1 MTTSRKRILASIV
14 IFSLLLPGIP
24 SFAGGKGL
32 MDPMTKGS
40 WFINFGFGPGTN
52 WQGAYGGGFLPA
64 VQAAFETGMWEM
76 GPGLI
81 TLGGE
86 VGGTFFSFT
95 GTDSRYGP
103 ATTYKYNYTEL
114 VFAVRGAYHYGW
126 NVQGL
131 DTYGGVA
138 AGPRFTLFTY
148 QIPASYTGPVI
159 GKPATV
165 GYGGGAFLGASYFFN
180 ELLGVNAE
188 AGFNIT
194 YIQIGMVFRVK

>member
-1 MTTSRKRILASIV
+1 MNALKKILVTAF
-14 IFSLLLPGIP
+14 IFGLLLPGIT

-32 MDPMTKGS
+32 MDPMTKGA

-52 WQGAYGGGFLPA
+52 WQGAYGSGFLPA
-64 VQAAFETGMWEM
+64 GQVAVEVGMWEV
-76 GPGLI
+76 GPGVI

-86 VGGTFFSFT
+86 VGGTFYSFT

-103 ATTYKYNYTEL
+103 GTTYKYNYTGL
-114 VFAVRGAYHYGW
+114 VIAARGAYHYGW

-138 AGPRFTLFTY
+138 AGPRFTIFSY
-148 QIPASYTGPVI
+148 QLPASYTGPVI
-159 GKPATV
+159 GEPTSV
-165 GYGGGAFLGASYFFN
+165 GYGGGVFMGASYFFT

-188 AGFNIT
+188 LGFNIT
-194 YIQIGMVFRVK
+194 YVQIGMVFKIR

>member
-1 MTTSRKRILASIV
+1 MNALKKTLVTAF
-14 IFSLLLPGIP
+14 IFGLLLPGIT

-32 MDPMTKGS
+32 MDPMTKGA

-52 WQGAYGGGFLPA
+52 WQGAYGSGFLPA
-64 VQAAFETGMWEM
+64 GQVAVEVGMWEV
-76 GPGLI
+76 GPGVI

-86 VGGTFFSFT
+86 VGGTFYSFT

-103 ATTYKYNYTEL
+103 GTTYKYNYTEL
-114 VFAVRGAYHYGW
+114 VIAARGAYHYGW

-138 AGPRFTLFTY
+138 AGPRFTIFSY
-148 QIPASYTGPVI
+148 QLPASYTGPVI
-159 GKPATV
+159 GQPTSV
-165 GYGGGAFLGASYFFN
+165 GYGGGVFMGASYFFT

-188 AGFNIT
+188 LGFNIT
-194 YIQIGMVFRVK
+194 YVQIGMVFKIR

>member
-64 VQAAFETGMWEM
+64 VQAAFETGMWEV
-76 GPGLI
+76 GPGVI

-138 AGPRFTLFTY
+138 AGPRFTLLPIRSRLR
-148 QIPASYTGPVI
+148 IPARSSENRPPWAMAAAPLWEHPISST
-159 GKPATV
+159 
-165 GYGGGAFLGASYFFN
+165 N
-180 ELLGVNAE
+180 C
-188 AGFNIT
+188 
-194 YIQIGMVFRVK
+194 